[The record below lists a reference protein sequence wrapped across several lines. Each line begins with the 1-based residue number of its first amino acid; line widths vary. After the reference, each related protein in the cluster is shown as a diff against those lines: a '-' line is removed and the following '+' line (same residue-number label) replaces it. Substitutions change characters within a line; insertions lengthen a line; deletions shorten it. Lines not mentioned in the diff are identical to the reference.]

1 MSGPLF
7 DSMEEITDIGIAG
20 SIVAGLL
27 VGFGTKLGNGCTSG
41 HGVCG
46 LPRLSIR
53 SSMAVLCFM
62 SFGIITA
69 SIKQFSNI
77 FKNNFSCWHSLTLG
91 RPEY

>member
-7 DSMEEITDIGIAG
+7 DSMEEITDIGIIG
-20 SIVAGLL
+20 SIISGLL

-62 SFGIITA
+62 TFGIITA
-69 SIKQFSNI
+69 SIKQFSII
-77 FKNNFSCWHSLTLG
+77 FYINSVIET
-91 RPEY
+91 P